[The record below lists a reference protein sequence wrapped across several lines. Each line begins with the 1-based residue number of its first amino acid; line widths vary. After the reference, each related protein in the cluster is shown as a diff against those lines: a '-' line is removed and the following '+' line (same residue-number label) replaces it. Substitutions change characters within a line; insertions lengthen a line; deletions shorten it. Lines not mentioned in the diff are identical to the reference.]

1 MRCARMGASRVSEL
15 LAPERSRSGATTVT
29 VPNSARRSASTW
41 MPGASTP
48 SSLLTRTCMLI
59 QIEKRVRRPHIG
71 VNRLTVQVYRSG
83 QPDSRKP
90 GRMTAMKR
98 RPSTVHDDDSRL
110 FREAIG
116 DVRPMTPVE
125 AAPDR
130 PRPEPHPHMRDA
142 DEAAVPAESLLF
154 DYDPADLE
162 VGEELSYLRDGYPP
176 KLLKQLKRGQFSIQ
190 AEARHDGIRCVRIIH
205 GKGLR
210 SKAAGPVLKGL
221 TDRLL
226 RRRDDVV
233 AFASARPMQ
242 GGTGAVVVLLKG
254 P

>member
-1 MRCARMGASRVSEL
+1 
-15 LAPERSRSGATTVT
+15 
-29 VPNSARRSASTW
+29 
-41 MPGASTP
+41 
-48 SSLLTRTCMLI
+48 MLI
-59 QIEKRVRRPHIG
+59 QIEKRVRRPHL
-71 VNRLTVQVYRSG
+71 RESRPTVQVYRTG

-90 GRMTAMKR
+90 ARMGAMKR

-125 AAPDR
+125 AVPDR

-142 DEAAVPAESLLF
+142 DEAAVPADSLLF

-190 AEARHDGIRCVRIIH
+190 ADVDLHQMNVAAAQLTISEFLAECRRDGVRCVRIIH

-254 P
+254 